1 MIPVSVVIP
10 VKNEEKNLPHC
21 LSLLEDFDEV
31 IVVDS
36 NSTDRTP
43 EITKQYGRRLVNFCW
58 NGRFPKKRNWVL
70 RNIELN
76 NKWVFFLDADE
87 FVTDEF
93 KEELANKIVETDC
106 VGYWVHYTN
115 DFLGKPL
122 KHGAV
127 MPKLPLFKV
136 GAGEYEFID
145 EDYWSHLDME
155 VHEHPILAGKIGD
168 IKSPVVHC
176 EFRGLTH
183 YIQKHNEYSSWEAN
197 RYLQMKND
205 TGKLTYR
212 QKVKYALIDTWL
224 LGPLYFLYSYFYKL
238 GLLDGKTGF
247 IYAAYKMQYFFN
259 VKAKIEELHEKYG
272 LKPRLGGGKS
282 CRVVYLAGTS
292 QERRG
297 RAA

>member
-21 LSLLEDFDEV
+21 LSLLTEFDEV

-36 NSTDRTP
+36 DSTDSTP
-43 EITKQYGRRLVNFCW
+43 DIVKEFRRKLVNFKW
-58 NGRFPKKRNWVL
+58 NGKFPKKRNWVL
-70 RNIELN
+70 RNIKLR

-87 FVTDEF
+87 FVTDSF
-93 KEELANKIVETDC
+93 IKELSKSINDTDK
-106 VGYWVHYTN
+106 VGFWVNYIN
-115 DFLGKPL
+115 DFLGKTL

-155 VHEHPILAGKIGD
+155 VHEHPILSGKVGE
-168 IKSPVVHC
+168 IKSPVTHY

-183 YIQKHNEYSSWEAN
+183 YIQKHNEYSSWEAH
-197 RYLQMKND
+197 RFLQMKED

-212 QKVKYALIDTWL
+212 QKVKYKLLDTWIL
-224 LGPLYFLYSYFYKL
+224 APLYFLYSYFYKL
-238 GLLDGKTGF
+238 GFLDGTRGF

-259 VKAKIEELHEKYG
+259 VKAKINEIRMQTNK
-272 LKPRLGGGKS
+272 
-282 CRVVYLAGTS
+282 
-292 QERRG
+292 QEML
-297 RAA
+297 